1 MTKTSSPLNI
11 LFWGTYDLGKPRLRI
26 LMRGLKENQAQIAEC
41 HYDVWSAVEDKSQI
55 KGIKAKLFYLVK
67 LLINYPF
74 LIAKFLV
81 AKKPDV
87 IFIGYLGHF
96 DILII
101 YPFAKL
107 KGVPIVW
114 DTFLSLYNTVVEDR
128 KLINPKHP
136 LAHLLFFFEKLSCR
150 AANLIFLD
158 TQAHADY
165 FINTFEIERKKV
177 HAVFVGAEPEKFY
190 PIDNIKGD
198 KGNQSS
204 IIKVLF
210 YGQFIPLHGIETII
224 QAAKL
229 TNNDNIKWIII
240 GKGQE
245 EIKIKKMLDD
255 EPVRNLVW
263 IPWVNYN
270 DLISWINKANICLGI
285 FGDTGKASRVIP
297 NKVFQMIMA
306 GKPIITRDSPA
317 ITELLNDSMPGVR
330 LIPPSDPVALVTAI
344 GELSRSCDASGF
356 HQDITEKIRPAYIGK
371 RLLKF
376 IESVTL

>member
-1 MTKTSSPLNI
+1 MIKTSSPINI
-11 LFWGTYDLGKPRLRI
+11 LFWGTYDVGKPRLRI
-26 LMRGLKENQAQIAEC
+26 LMRGLKENQAKITEC

-55 KGIKAKLFYLVK
+55 KGVKAKLFYLVK

-74 LIAKFLV
+74 LVSKFLV
-81 AKKPDV
+81 SKKPDV

-96 DILII
+96 DILIL

-114 DTFLSLYNTVVEDR
+114 DAFLSLYNTVVEDR
-128 KLINPKHP
+128 KLIKPEHP

-150 AANLIFLD
+150 AANLILLD

-165 FINTFEIERKKV
+165 FINTFEVEKKKV

-190 PIDNIKGD
+190 SIDNTLGD
-198 KGNQSS
+198 QGS

-245 EIKIKKMLDD
+245 EIKIQKMLDD

-270 DLISWINKANICLGI
+270 ELISWINKASICLGI
-285 FGDTGKASRVIP
+285 FGDTDKASRVIP
-297 NKVFQMIMA
+297 NKVFQIIMA

-317 ITELLNDSMPGVR
+317 ITELLNDDMPGVK
-330 LIPPSDPVALVTAI
+330 LIPPSDPIALVTAI
-344 GELSRSCDASGF
+344 EELSHSGGNCCL
-356 HQDITEKIRPAYIGK
+356 HKGITEKIHPAYLGQN
-371 RLLKF
+371 LLKT
-376 IESVTL
+376 IERVQL